1 MRKVFLTLLLVS
13 FAAFSC
19 NLKTQKAETSKEV
32 GALKEVKTSKKV
44 EAPKGVEAP
53 KSIDTPKGIDME
65 YINAVDKLME
75 VSGAKTT
82 VKAQFPI
89 IMSNLR
95 EMLKG
100 VPNDVFAKIESK
112 YQEIFLKR
120 MTEFY
125 APIYNRYFTLEDI
138 KGYIAFYDETNL
150 GRKVARTNPSLMN
163 DLYEAGQQVGI
174 AIGQSIVEELQAE
187 GFDTKGL

>member
-1 MRKVFLTLLLVS
+1 MKKVFLTLLLVS
-13 FAAFSC
+13 FTSFSC
-19 NLKTQKAETSKEV
+19 NLKTQKAETSKET

-44 EAPKGVEAP
+44 EAPKGVEAH
-53 KSIDTPKGIDME
+53 KSIDAPKGIDME

-82 VKAQFPI
+82 LKAQFPI

-138 KGYIAFYDETNL
+138 KGYITFYETNL

-163 DLYEAGQQVGI
+163 DLYQAGQQVGV
-174 AIGQSIVEELQAE
+174 AIGQSVVEELQAE

>member
-1 MRKVFLTLLLVS
+1 MKKVFLAFLFAS

-19 NLKTQKAETSKEV
+19 NLKAQKAKTPKEA
-32 GALKEVKTSKKV
+32 GTLKEVKTPQKAEV
-44 EAPKGVEAP
+44 PKAVEAP
-53 KSIDTPKGIDME
+53 KSIDTPEGIDVE

-82 VKAQFPI
+82 LKAQFPV

-100 VPNDVFAKIESK
+100 IPDDVFAKIESK

-138 KGYIAFYDETNL
+138 KEYIAFYETNL

-163 DLYEAGQQVGI
+163 DLYQTGRQVGMAI
-174 AIGQSIVEELQAE
+174 AQSVVEELKAE
-187 GFDTKGL
+187 GFETKGL

>member
-1 MRKVFLTLLLVS
+1 MKKVFLAFLFVS

-19 NLKTQKAETSKEV
+19 NLKTQKAETSKEA
-32 GALKEVKTSKKV
+32 GALKEVKTSKKAEVPKAV
-44 EAPKGVEAP
+44 EAL
-53 KSIDTPKGIDME
+53 KSIDTPEGIDVE

-82 VKAQFPI
+82 LKAQFPV

-100 VPNDVFAKIESK
+100 IPDDVFAKIEAK

-138 KGYIAFYDETNL
+138 KEYIAFYETNL

-163 DLYEAGQQVGI
+163 DLYQAGQQVGMAI
-174 AIGQSIVEELQAE
+174 AQSVVEELKAE

>member
-1 MRKVFLTLLLVS
+1 MKKVFLAFLFAS

-19 NLKTQKAETSKEV
+19 NLKTQKAETSKEA
-32 GALKEVKTSKKV
+32 GALKEVKTSKKAEV
-44 EAPKGVEAP
+44 
-53 KSIDTPKGIDME
+53 PKGIDVE

-82 VKAQFPI
+82 LKAQFPV

-100 VPNDVFAKIESK
+100 IPSDVFAKIEAK

-138 KGYIAFYDETNL
+138 KEYIAFYETNL

-163 DLYEAGQQVGI
+163 DLYQAGQQVGMAI
-174 AIGQSIVEELQAE
+174 AQSVVEELKAE
-187 GFDTKGL
+187 GFETKGL

>member
-1 MRKVFLTLLLVS
+1 MKKVFLTLLLVS
-13 FAAFSC
+13 FTAFSC
-19 NLKTQKAETSKEV
+19 NLKTQKAETSKEA

-82 VKAQFPI
+82 LKAQFPI
-89 IMSNLR
+89 IMSSLR

-100 VPNDVFAKIESK
+100 VPNDVLAKIESK

-138 KGYIAFYDETNL
+138 KGYITFYETNL

-163 DLYEAGQQVGI
+163 DLYQAGQQVGI
-174 AIGQSIVEELQAE
+174 AIGQSVVEELQAE

>member
-1 MRKVFLTLLLVS
+1 MKKVFLTLLLVS

-19 NLKTQKAETSKEV
+19 NLKTQKAETSKEA

-82 VKAQFPI
+82 LKAQFPI

-100 VPNDVFAKIESK
+100 VPNDVSAKIESK

-138 KGYIAFYDETNL
+138 KGYIVFYETNL

-163 DLYEAGQQVGI
+163 DLYQAGQQVGV
-174 AIGQSIVEELQAE
+174 AIGQSVVEELQAE

>member
-1 MRKVFLTLLLVS
+1 MKKVFLAFLFAS

-19 NLKTQKAETSKEV
+19 NLKAQKAKTPKEA
-32 GALKEVKTSKKV
+32 GTLKEVKTPQKAEV
-44 EAPKGVEAP
+44 PKAVEAP
-53 KSIDTPKGIDME
+53 KSIDTPKGIDVE

-82 VKAQFPI
+82 LKAQFPV

-100 VPNDVFAKIESK
+100 IPNDVFAKIEAK

-138 KGYIAFYDETNL
+138 KEYIAFYETSL

-163 DLYEAGQQVGI
+163 DLYQAGQQVGMAI
-174 AIGQSIVEELQAE
+174 AQSVVEELKAE
-187 GFDTKGL
+187 GFETKGL

>member
-1 MRKVFLTLLLVS
+1 MKKVFLTLLLVS

-19 NLKTQKAETSKEV
+19 NLKTQKAETSKEA

-82 VKAQFPI
+82 LKAQFPV

-100 VPNDVFAKIESK
+100 IPDDVFAKIEAK

-138 KGYIAFYDETNL
+138 KEYIAFYETNL

-163 DLYEAGQQVGI
+163 DLYQTGRQVGMAI
-174 AIGQSIVEELQAE
+174 AQSVVEELKAE
-187 GFDTKGL
+187 GFETKGL

>member
-1 MRKVFLTLLLVS
+1 MKKVFLTLLLVS

-19 NLKTQKAETSKEV
+19 NLKTQKAETSKEA

-82 VKAQFPI
+82 LKAQFPI
-89 IMSNLR
+89 IMSSLR

-100 VPNDVFAKIESK
+100 VPNDVLTKIESK

-138 KGYIAFYDETNL
+138 KGYITFYETNL

-163 DLYEAGQQVGI
+163 DLYQAGQQVGI
-174 AIGQSIVEELQAE
+174 AIGQSVVEELQAE

>member
-1 MRKVFLTLLLVS
+1 MKKVFLTLLLVS

-19 NLKTQKAETSKEV
+19 NLKTQKAETSKEA

-82 VKAQFPI
+82 LKAQFPI

-138 KGYIAFYDETNL
+138 KGYITFYETNL

-163 DLYEAGQQVGI
+163 DLYQARQQVGV
-174 AIGQSIVEELQAE
+174 AIGQSVVEELQAE

>member
-1 MRKVFLTLLLVS
+1 MKKVFLTLLLVS

-19 NLKTQKAETSKEV
+19 NLKTQKAETSKEA

-82 VKAQFPI
+82 LKAQFPI

-138 KGYIAFYDETNL
+138 KGYITFYETNL
-150 GRKVARTNPSLMN
+150 GRKVARTNPSLMS
-163 DLYEAGQQVGI
+163 DLYQAGQQVGV
-174 AIGQSIVEELQAE
+174 AIGQSVVEELQAE

>member
-1 MRKVFLTLLLVS
+1 MKKVFLTLLLVS

-19 NLKTQKAETSKEV
+19 NLKTQKAETSKEA
-32 GALKEVKTSKKV
+32 GALKEVKTSKKL

-82 VKAQFPI
+82 LKAQFPI

-138 KGYIAFYDETNL
+138 KGYIAFYETNL

-163 DLYEAGQQVGI
+163 DVYQAGEQLGRLVRQEI
-174 AIGQSIVEELQAE
+174 IEELKAE
-187 GFDTKGL
+187 GYDMNKL

>member
-1 MRKVFLTLLLVS
+1 MKKVFLTLLLVS

-19 NLKTQKAETSKEV
+19 NLKTQKAETSKGA

-53 KSIDTPKGIDME
+53 KSVDIPKGIDME

-82 VKAQFPI
+82 LKAQFPI

-138 KGYIAFYDETNL
+138 KGYITFYETNL

-163 DLYEAGQQVGI
+163 DLYQAGQQVGV
-174 AIGQSIVEELQAE
+174 AIGQSVVEELQAE